1 MSWAQLLSI
10 VISYSIVV
18 HSSYY
23 NSHIHPL
30 KMPGDVMG
38 RMGFL
43 LLVPLGSPTVRK
55 ETCIFCM
62 QLYASKIRFLQRSTK

>member
-10 VISYSIVV
+10 VISYNIVV

-23 NSHIHPL
+23 NSHIHPS
-30 KMPGDVMG
+30 KMPDDLIG

-43 LLVPLGSPTVRK
+43 LLVPLGSATVRK
-55 ETCIFCM
+55 LVSFACN
-62 QLYASKIRFLQRSTK
+62 YIRVKD